1 MKEKDEGMKAEFSV
15 GTFEILTMEPP
26 PDNYGF
32 SDFSFKNIL
41 EEDPLFK
48 HVISHIN
55 EYLSSEELNSDK
67 KKDIEEFSNF
77 INFDEFSK
85 EIIEKIF
92 SNGIPETL
100 PCLRPLI
107 WKSLI
112 GFYPLKDL
120 KNWKNETIKKES
132 KYIEIRE
139 KY

>member
-1 MKEKDEGMKAEFSV
+1 MKEINEGNNNKKGKIKEGMKVESIL
-15 GTFEILTMEPP
+15 GTFEILTMEKPT

-41 EEDPLFK
+41 ENDPLFK

-55 EYLSSEELNSDK
+55 EYLSSEELNLDK
-67 KKDIEEFSNF
+67 AKKDIEEFSNF

-85 EIIEKIF
+85 EIIEKIL

-112 GFYPLKDL
+112 GFTL
-120 KNWKNETIKKES
+120 
-132 KYIEIRE
+132 
-139 KY
+139 